1 VALDDL
7 HGPNRVI
14 RRTGSDCIYVA
25 GPGHGGPAL
34 LGNVYL
40 EGTYSETYPEVGQD
54 LGGHTRFVRQ
64 FSTPGGVPSHVNVQT
79 PGSIHVCAFLRA
91 QGWDP
96 ILSQATTRPAS
107 SPCSP
112 RPRPVLS
119 RRSGRH
125 NDSPAAAFPVP
136 GAGPPSFSGRPK
148 AGPVPTSLTASRSRN
163 LPRPPGP
170 ARRDTHQSSPSADPG
185 SLAALDGC
193 FSRAE
198 VDWCSH
204 SAGS

>member
-96 ILSQATTRPAS
+96 ILVAGDDPSSVIAVLPEATSSAFAS
-107 SPCSP
+107 IRTTQRLP
-112 RPRPVLS
+112 
-119 RRSGRH
+119 RSGLPGPWRW
-125 NDSPAAAFPVP
+125 PVVLRTP
-136 GAGPPSFSGRPK
+136 EGWTGPDIVDGVQVEEPS
-148 AGPVPTSLTASRSRN
+148 APTRSRS
-163 LPRPPGP
+163 PGHAP
-170 ARRDTHQSSPSADPG
+170 IQPICGSWKPG
-185 SLAALDGC
+185 C
-193 FSRAE
+193 T
-198 VDWCSH
+198 
-204 SAGS
+204 